1 MTAASCEQIVTPSEA
16 RSELSQVL
24 ASPDFAASR
33 QLSNF
38 LKFIVEETLA
48 GRSDH
53 LKERTVALGALGRS
67 VDFDPRMD
75 CVVRV
80 MAGKLRRSL
89 DRFYAFYAMQ
99 GAPHAVSIE
108 VPKGTYRPLFRRRE
122 AIARVDGHAGRLDTE
137 LSTVAAAR
145 PVVAVTPLKLV
156 TGDRRERLF
165 ADLLVD
171 DVVVR
176 LGRLGMIEVIDC
188 LATQSPCRR
197 SEDLRKAALRLHANF
212 VFGGTVC
219 RVSARVRLTVRLIYG
234 QSGVLVWGD
243 QYDRK
248 TGSGQIRQQ
257 DHVADRIST
266 GIGDFF
272 ARN

>member
-1 MTAASCEQIVTPSEA
+1 MTAASHEQIVTPSEA

-33 QLSNF
+33 QLSSF

-108 VPKGTYRPLFRRRE
+108 VPKGTYRPMFRRRE
-122 AIARVDGHAGRLDTE
+122 AILRVDGHAGRLDTA
-137 LSTVAAAR
+137 LSAVAAVR
-145 PVVAVTPLKLV
+145 PIVAVTPLKLF
-156 TGDRRERLF
+156 TGDPRERLF

-219 RVSARVRLTVRLIYG
+219 RVSARVRLTVRLIDG

-248 TGSGQIRQQ
+248 TGYGPIRQQ